1 MPNIIDQI
9 PAELVRFI
17 YSEWEGMGVTLLETR
32 CGAVY
37 DLWAL
42 LNEWGYTVVDVLESA
57 YREGACVMA
66 FVPT

>member
-1 MPNIIDQI
+1 MPNVIDQI
-9 PAELVRFI
+9 PAELIRYI

-42 LNEWGYTVVDVLESA
+42 LNEWGYTVVDVL
-57 YREGACVMA
+57 
-66 FVPT
+66 